1 MKVTSISSKPST
13 YNIRPSFLLNSP
25 CVHNLCQLFKL
36 FKTHNVWRV
45 VDRSS
50 NTPLLMRLW
59 LNFFVWIEM
68 FFWTKKLHKG
78 YLFFRGEYSM
88 PRRHQ
93 VSVNMLY
100 LSGRSIIGLTVS
112 LNRIA
117 RYVQAEGFHI
127 KSKRFDV

>member
-1 MKVTSISSKPST
+1 
-13 YNIRPSFLLNSP
+13 
-25 CVHNLCQLFKL
+25 
-36 FKTHNVWRV
+36 
-45 VDRSS
+45 
-50 NTPLLMRLW
+50 
-59 LNFFVWIEM
+59 
-68 FFWTKKLHKG
+68 
-78 YLFFRGEYSM
+78 M

-117 RYVQAEGFHI
+117 HYVQAEGFHK